1 MKKLFFL
8 VLVLLF
14 YAFGA
19 VAQSTW
25 QRQYFKSVDSTCVFN
40 DVLSLS
46 LGYISFGNLIDAT
59 NSSQSDLL
67 LMRFSDDG
75 TPIWS
80 RTYSIQNEE
89 TGWRIKNFPSG
100 GYILLASS
108 IDTGFSNEVFHVLRT
123 DTAGAFI
130 WSYSLTSND
139 LLTVG
144 DLEVLP
150 NGNTILS
157 GGLSPCDTNLSCGIA
172 LALDSNGVEL
182 WTKAYSH
189 PLLGRLGAV
198 SITSDNHLVH
208 GGNSFDLS
216 LNAYPWAVK
225 TDLDG
230 NLIWSNIYTG
240 NPFNEIWDV
249 IEVGASQS
257 YVFTGQT
264 SISVNN
270 PASGLIL
277 VTDTAGAFF
286 GAGSVNNGISTVF
299 YQAHYLPSS
308 GNILVTGSTV
318 TDTLSVVPLVKGAIA
333 EISTA
338 TSSIVSASVLSD
350 NVNATLIRRSV
361 IDDQGDL
368 LLAMNEEFLQP
379 ANPYSA
385 LKKLPQIPGIACN
398 NDVVAANGLLETFSD
413 NFGGDEG
420 SISIGTTMATISTQ
434 FDNISSSVV
443 CTFASLSEAGSRSLE
458 LYPNPTSS
466 ILFIDQPF
474 NTTALVE
481 IRDLRGAVVKT
492 IQLISGERTID
503 VSHLDSGLYLLK
515 ITNGDKDYIT
525 RFVKTN

>member
-1 MKKLFFL
+1 MKKLF
-8 VLVLLF
+8 VPALVLLF
-14 YAFGA
+14 SAFGS

-25 QRQYFKSVDSTCVFN
+25 QRQYFKSVDSTAVFN

-46 LGYISFGNLIDAT
+46 SGYISFGNLVDAT

-67 LMRFSDDG
+67 LMRFGNDG
-75 TPIWS
+75 APIWS

-89 TGWRIKNFPSG
+89 TGWRVKNFPTG

-108 IDTGFSNEVFHVLRT
+108 VDTGFGNEVFHVLRT
-123 DTAGAFI
+123 DTAGAI
-130 WSYSLTSND
+130 LWSYSITSID
-139 LLTVG
+139 QLTVG
-144 DLEVLP
+144 DVEVLP
-150 NGNTILS
+150 DGNTILS

-189 PLLGRLGAV
+189 PLFGSLGAI
-198 SITSDNHLVH
+198 SLTSDNHLIH
-208 GGNSFDLS
+208 GGNSFDFS
-216 LNAYPWAVK
+216 FNAYPWAVK

-249 IEVGASQS
+249 IEAGASQS

-264 SISVNN
+264 SLSVNT

-277 VTDTAGAFF
+277 VTDTAGAVF

-308 GNILVTGSTV
+308 GNSLVTGATV
-318 TDTLSVVPLVKGAIA
+318 TDTLSAIPLVKGAIA

-338 TSSIVSASVLSD
+338 TSSIVSSSTLSD
-350 NVNATLIRRSV
+350 NVNSSLIRRSV
-361 IDDQGDL
+361 IDVQGDL
-368 LLAMNEEFLQP
+368 ILAINEETLQP

-385 LKKLPQIPGIACN
+385 LKKVPQIPGIACY
-398 NDVVAANGLLETFSD
+398 NDVVTASGGLEVFSD
-413 NFGGDEG
+413 NFGGAEG
-420 SISIGTTMATISTQ
+420 SISIGTTQASITSQ
-434 FDNISSSVV
+434 FENISSSVI
-443 CTFASLSEAGSRSLE
+443 CTFASLSEADSKSLQ
-458 LYPNPTSS
+458 LYPNPASS
-466 ILFIDQPF
+466 LLFLELPF
-474 NTTALVE
+474 NTTSLAE

-492 IQLISGERTID
+492 LQLRSGERTID
-503 VSHLDSGLYLLK
+503 VSHLDAGLYLLK
-515 ITNGDKDYIT
+515 ITTGHNDYIT